1 MRYFKW
7 GIARLILESEPCPD
21 VVPIFIEGTMN
32 VMPEDRT
39 APRWMPKLGKTVEIT
54 FGERIRGE
62 VLAGFRERWRQIR
75 EKTGDDETAL
85 MTAQEAIGL
94 RIEIAGYIRS
104 EIEKL
109 RQERGYPKD
118 DPKSGS
124 FETWIEEGDSTSGR
138 KMDNSIL
145 GE

>member
-39 APRWMPKLGKTVEIT
+39 VPRWVPKLGKTVEIT
-54 FGERIRGE
+54 FGKRIGQD
-62 VLAGFRERWRQIR
+62 VLDGFRERWRRIR
-75 EKTGDDETAL
+75 EKVGDEAASTNA
-85 MTAQEAIGL
+85 EAIGL
-94 RIEIAGYIRS
+94 RIEVAGYIRG
-104 EIEKL
+104 EVEKL
-109 RQERGYPKD
+109 RQQCGYPGD

-124 FETWIEEGDSTSGR
+124 VETWIEEGDSSSGR
-138 KMDNSIL
+138 KMDDSIL